1 MFQPEVR
8 KSKPL
13 FLWQV
18 LIIPPATSCLQD
30 SNFFLKDEN
39 ENNIDNLDYHLD
51 FPAIS
56 RTETGKSRYEMEKM
70 IELSQEEGT

>member
-13 FLWQV
+13 FFLDI
-18 LIIPPATSCLQD
+18 LMIFIATSCLQD

-51 FPAIS
+51 VPAIS